1 MSRVKISIV
10 FGRFAFFAL
19 MTIQCLFLA
28 SFLAHYE
35 DEGDWYA
42 ISLLFVPAAVML
54 WWIQNSNTA
63 GHSEVVIFWL
73 LYIWL
78 GAVPLIGIVFDRVGD
93 KIEREGFW
101 NASTLK
107 LTLCIT
113 PSLLFLLFYTRIAI
127 KRRAVQV
134 SEWSFKVLINLLDGI
149 ELIAVI
155 LDENTCSHGISR
167 HFKNTLIA
175 FTCMIFL
182 WSPFDTSMTLNR
194 EAATDSDYEVIF
206 ACSYFIQ
213 VLFDTIFLGL
223 RMGLC
228 LGYRRN
234 ASIFI
239 IKNIIFITVHWK
251 RIFNFLCSC
260 SDDDSDDDPTAIQQQ
275 AEPSVPSTP
284 ASVVMNPTRIIN
296 VLGFNS
302 PSVAPLEASAPPPP
316 YNPDARYEVT

>member
-93 KIEREGFW
+93 KIESEGFW

-155 LDENTCSHGISR
+155 LDENACSHGISR

-182 WSPFDTSMTLNR
+182 WSSFDTSMTLNR